1 MQGNWQSAS
10 RAPGLC
16 MEPGSQSIR
25 SMVAVGHDQGFRER
39 ESPETRRSDQKLELV
54 KRKGLP
60 NVTRQERGREPPRTA
75 LRPVQTSL
83 CPPRTGT

>member
-1 MQGNWQSAS
+1 M
-10 RAPGLC
+10 
-16 MEPGSQSIR
+16 R

-54 KRKGLP
+54 ERKGSP
-60 NVTRQERGREPPRTA
+60 KVTRQQRGREPSRTA
-75 LRPVQTSL
+75 RRPVQTSL